1 MYFDGSA
8 YFRAIGIDDFF
19 LGDGASLEGGEVSGE
34 EMGLRLSET
43 EKYLSVT
50 SPEEGRWVSFGLTRS
65 R

>member
-1 MYFDGSA
+1 MRSVRTGWCSAYFDGSA

-43 EKYLSVT
+43 GK
-50 SPEEGRWVSFGLTRS
+50 
-65 R
+65 